1 MSFPLAKAPRLVAVS
16 LVFLTTIA
24 GVLAQQPQKP
34 VDDSEVV
41 RISTEL
47 AQTGVVVLDKQGR
60 FVDGLTPEQFQLRVD
75 GKPVTPAFIEHV
87 IAGTV
92 KEEKLE
98 SAVAR
103 GLPATN
109 VAAAPVSSSYRGR
122 TIIFFIDDLHLSAE
136 SVVQTRKAI
145 LDFVENQMG
154 TDDHVAIASPS
165 GQLGFLQKFTD
176 LKPVLRA
183 AIARLTYRNYA
194 ARDVE
199 NASMTEYTALKIEQ
213 GDRDALSFF
222 TEELLKASNFRS
234 AGGPLGPSSPS
245 PFGGKS
251 SARPNSS
258 GMSREMAERQIKER
272 AQILLKQSA
281 SVTVSTLATLES
293 LMRSSSQMA
302 GRKLVFFVSDGFYL
316 NDRNTAFGD
325 KLKQITDAA
334 VRAGV
339 VIYTL
344 DARGLVSMTDASS
357 NLADPQGRLAR
368 ANIGELSASQDALS
382 ALAADTGGRALL
394 NSGALTTAVNN
405 ALKETSNYYLLA
417 WRPPVEE
424 QKGGNFKRLEVSIAN
439 RPELTVRLPRGF
451 LVSEPRAAAKSG
463 EAATPNPES
472 PLPNAGNAKGPDAA
486 LMAALAAPSARKGLP
501 TQLSVSFIDVP
512 GTGPVLTVSTQ
523 MATNVLGY
531 GADGKQPAAIAVAGI
546 VQNDQGKQAGG
557 YMNRVTVNPSANTE
571 GQHPSVTYS
580 HRIPLKPGIYLIR
593 VAAKD
598 DKSGRVGSAVKWI
611 EIPDLASKKLTLSSL
626 LVGGQ
631 FVGATQQ
638 QTSAGGAADQMQF
651 SVDRRFARGSHLSVL
666 TMIYN
671 AARSTG
677 AAVPDLEAQI
687 KILRGGQP
695 VMSSPVRKLNLE
707 AGADVARIPYGADI
721 KLNTLT
727 PGRYLLRIEINDRV
741 ANTSASQE
749 TVFEVE

>member
-1 MSFPLAKAPRLVAVS
+1 
-16 LVFLTTIA
+16 VFLTAIT
-24 GVLAQQPQKP
+24 GVFGQQTQKP
-34 VDDSEVV
+34 VEQSEII

-47 AQTGVVVLDKQGR
+47 VQTGVVVLDKQGR
-60 FVDGLTPEQFQLRVD
+60 FVAGLTPEQFQLRVD

-103 GLPATN
+103 GIPATS
-109 VAAAPVSSSYRGR
+109 VAAPATISYRGR

-136 SVVQTRKAI
+136 SVVHTRKAI
-145 LDFVENQMG
+145 LEFVENQMG
-154 TDDHVAIASPS
+154 ADDIVAIASPS
-165 GQLGFLQKFTD
+165 GQIGFLQKFTNV
-176 LKPVLRA
+176 KPVLRA
-183 AIARLTYRNYA
+183 AIGRLVYRNYA
-194 ARDVE
+194 VRDAE
-199 NASMTEYTALKIEQ
+199 NVAMTEYTALKVDQ

-234 AGGPLGPSSPS
+234 AGGPLGPTSPS
-245 PFGGKS
+245 PYGGKS
-251 SARPNSS
+251 MPQPNSS
-258 GMSREMAERQIKER
+258 GMSRAMAERQIKER
-272 AQILLKQSA
+272 AQLLLKQSA
-281 SVTVSTLATLES
+281 SVTVNTLATLEG
-293 LMRSSSQMA
+293 LMRSSSQMP

-325 KLKQITDAA
+325 KVKQITDAA

-339 VIYTL
+339 VIYTM
-344 DARGLVSMTDASS
+344 DARGLVGSTDASS

-405 ALKETSNYYLLA
+405 ALRETSNYYLLA

-424 QKGGNFKRLEVSIAN
+424 QKGGNFRRIEVTVAG

-451 LVSEPRAAAKSG
+451 LVSEPAAAAKSG
-463 EAATPNPES
+463 EAKTTAPETA
-472 PLPNAGNAKGPDAA
+472 LPNVGNAKGPEAA
-486 LMAALAAPSARKGLP
+486 LNTALGASFARKGLP

-523 MATNVLGY
+523 MATDVLGY
-531 GADGKQPAAIAVAGI
+531 GADAKQPAAIDVAGI
-546 VQNDQGKQAGG
+546 VLNDQGKQAGG
-557 YMNRVTVNPSANTE
+557 YKNRVTVNPSAATD
-571 GQHPSVTYS
+571 GQSPSVIYS
-580 HRIPLKPGIYLIR
+580 HRIPLKPGIYQIR
-593 VAAKD
+593 VAAGD
-598 DKSGRVGSAVKWI
+598 DKTGRVGSASKWI

-631 FVGATQQ
+631 FIGANRQGT
-638 QTSAGGAADQMQF
+638 AGGSADQMQF
-651 SVDRRFARGSHLSVL
+651 SVDQRFTRGAHLSVL

-671 AARSTG
+671 AARG
-677 AAVPDLEAQI
+677 AGNGSADLESQI
-687 KILRGGQP
+687 KILRGGE
-695 VMSSPVRKLNLE
+695 VIISSPVRKLTLE
-707 AGADVARIPYGADI
+707 VGGDPARIPYGADI

-727 PGRYLLRIEINDRV
+727 PGRYLLRIDINDRV